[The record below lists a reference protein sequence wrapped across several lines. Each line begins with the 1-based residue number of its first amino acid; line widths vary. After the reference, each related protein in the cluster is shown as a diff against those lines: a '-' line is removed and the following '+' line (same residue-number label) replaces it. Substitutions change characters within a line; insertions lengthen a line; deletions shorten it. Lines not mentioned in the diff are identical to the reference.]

1 MLYFIDFV
9 TDNLFFSSSSGL
21 ISPRHILESFKV
33 VFKKRKLNKRFYLI
47 SMMVMMLTHLVT
59 LYAELYCQFMY
70 TKRMF
75 EWEVR
80 DYSYFTMVQV
90 TLV

>member
-1 MLYFIDFV
+1 
-9 TDNLFFSSSSGL
+9 
-21 ISPRHILESFKV
+21 
-33 VFKKRKLNKRFYLI
+33 
-47 SMMVMMLTHLVT
+47 MMVMMLTHLVT

-75 EWEVR
+75 EWEVK

-90 TLV
+90 YFFQIQDDYPGK

>member
-1 MLYFIDFV
+1 MLIPSPPFV
-9 TDNLFFSSSSGL
+9 DL
-21 ISPRHILESFKV
+21 ISPRHIVESFKA
-33 VFKKRKLNKRFYLI
+33 VFKKRKNNKRFYLI

-75 EWEVR
+75 EWEVK

-90 TLV
+90 VRFSNVD